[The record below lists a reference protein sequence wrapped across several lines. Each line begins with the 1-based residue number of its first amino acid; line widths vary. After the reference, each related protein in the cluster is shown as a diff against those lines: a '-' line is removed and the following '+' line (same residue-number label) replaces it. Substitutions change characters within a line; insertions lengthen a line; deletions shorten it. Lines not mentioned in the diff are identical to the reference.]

1 MRNKKRKLTL
11 SRDTIRQL
19 EGSDLGAAAGGVN
32 RPTAWSR
39 CETCGSCAQ
48 TCTPGCVGSNHTCIT
63 ICPCTP

>member
-1 MRNKKRKLTL
+1 MNKKAKKLTL

-19 EGSDLGAAAGGVN
+19 ESYEMGQAVGEAK
-32 RPTAWSR
+32 PQTAWTR